1 MKKLFKI
8 LCLLLFLAFNQA
20 VFAEDKTIA
29 VISDVHLSSDKSGEN
44 KMTPSINNLLK
55 AVDIVNQGNFED
67 VFFLGDNLNSANRYD
82 LAMFAK
88 IINRIEK
95 PTYVTVGNR
104 DLSKTKGLLKKEYY
118 RILNKFSN
126 NKLKTSPS
134 YKKDGDFIFIFLSG
148 VNENIPSYRGYYKL
162 AELDFLDE
170 TLTKFKDKKAV
181 IFQHFPIVEPK
192 EDEVR
197 KIVKPEN
204 YLNVIKKHNNVIAI
218 ISGHYHM
225 ENVAEVDGIKH
236 ISVGSLNSTGEF
248 EQIKFME
255 NKDGTYTI
263 TTKILNVE

>member
-55 AVDIVNQGNFED
+55 AVDIINQGNFED

-88 IINRIEK
+88 IIKRIEK

-126 NKLKTSPS
+126 NKLKTSPN
-134 YKKDGDFIFIFLSG
+134 YKKDGDFIFI
-148 VNENIPSYRGYYKL
+148 
-162 AELDFLDE
+162 DFLDE